1 MESRFS
7 LAKRLNEAR
16 YSGYV
21 RPDAGDGKVRDYQN
35 KMKTLIF
42 QVLETD
48 LLKAAVTFARNV
60 CVIITGDHPLKKS
73 LGLLHVHVS
82 YALTHGCPF
91 RFAQ

>member
-7 LAKRLNEAR
+7 LAQRLNEAR

-21 RPDAGDGKVRDYQN
+21 RPDVGDGKVWDYQH

-60 CVIITGDHPLKKS
+60 CVIITGGHPLKI
-73 LGLLHVHVS
+73 
-82 YALTHGCPF
+82 
-91 RFAQ
+91 AQQRNRWVYYMYTFPMR